1 VLDEDTRTA
10 ILRLHVQGH
19 GSRKISRALG
29 IARDSVR
36 RIISS
41 GTSTVPPLLRA
52 ERAEPWREQILE
64 LYARYE
70 GHLGRVHDA
79 LTDSGASVSYPAL
92 TAFCRRH
99 GIGSAPPP
107 PAGHY
112 LFTPGEEMQHDTS
125 PHYASIAGTR
135 VRIQTASVVLCFSR
149 MIFFQHYP
157 RFTRFECK
165 AFLAAGIDYF
175 KGSAGRCMVDNS
187 NVVVDHPNGCQFIHY

>member
-1 VLDEDTRTA
+1 MLDEDTRTA
-10 ILRLHVQGH
+10 ILRLHAEGH

-41 GTSTVPPLLRA
+41 GSATVPPLLRA
-52 ERAEPWREQILE
+52 ERAEPWRDQILE

-79 LTDSGASVSYPAL
+79 LTDLGAAVSYPAL

-99 GIGSAPPP
+99 GIGHTPPP

-112 LFTPGEEMQHDTS
+112 LFAPGQ
-125 PHYASIAGTR
+125 
-135 VRIQTASVVLCFSR
+135 
-149 MIFFQHYP
+149 
-157 RFTRFECK
+157 
-165 AFLAAGIDYF
+165 
-175 KGSAGRCMVDNS
+175 
-187 NVVVDHPNGCQFIHY
+187 